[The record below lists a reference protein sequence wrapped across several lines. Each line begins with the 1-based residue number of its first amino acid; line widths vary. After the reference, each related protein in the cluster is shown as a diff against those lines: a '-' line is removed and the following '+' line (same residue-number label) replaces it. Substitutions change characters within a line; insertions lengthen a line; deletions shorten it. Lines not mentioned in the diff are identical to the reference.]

1 MRELLA
7 KEARLTAPIITY
19 LFVAFATMTMLPGYP
34 ILVGAFFVCFGIFQC
49 YQTAREAND
58 ILYTTLLPV
67 RKADVVRSKF
77 LFTAAIELA
86 GFAVAAAFTVLRMVF
101 LADAPVYVANA
112 MMNANPA
119 YLGYFLMVCAS
130 FNVVFL
136 RGFFKTGYGVGRP
149 FVAFIIVASIVIGA
163 AEALHFVSGLASL
176 NLTVFSPVQLVPLAV
191 GVVVFPLATLA
202 SLRSSIRVFESL
214 DL

>member
-19 LFVAFATMTMLPGYP
+19 LFIAFATMTMLPGYP

-58 ILYTTLLPV
+58 ILYTALLPV
-67 RKADVVRSKF
+67 RKADVVRAKYAF
-77 LFTAAIELA
+77 AVAIELA
-86 GFAVAAAFTVLRMVF
+86 GFAVAAVLTALRMALF
-101 LADAPVYVANA
+101 ADAPVYASNA
-112 MMNANPA
+112 LMNANPA
-119 YLGYFLMVCAS
+119 YLGYFLMVCAV

-136 RGFFKTGYGVGRP
+136 HGFFKTGYGVGRP
-149 FVAFIIVASIVIGA
+149 FVIFIVVAFVVIGL
-163 AEALHFVSGLASL
+163 AEVLHFVPGLTAL
-176 NLTVFSPVQLVPLAV
+176 NLTAFAPVQAVPLAL
-191 GVVVFPLATLA
+191 GVVAFPVATLA
-202 SLRSSIRVFESL
+202 SMRSSIRAFELL